1 MVNRISS
8 RDPGI
13 FRQAARRAPGG
24 EAAVSC
30 VPTDFHPART
40 REPDSSPRPIFL
52 VADRL
57 VQIWSSNEQ
66 EFIELRALR
75 LKMAQT
81 RAYLAYPGCNRL
93 LGNACLERL
102 ETLHRKHLVR
112 LRANRRAAWELM
124 AELGADLAPQGETQS
139 LWSSRRGRESCS
151 PDSRRLTTQCWY
163 A

>member
-1 MVNRISS
+1 MVDRIAS

-13 FRQAARRAPGG
+13 VRQAARRAPVGDDV
-24 EAAVSC
+24 VSY
-30 VPTDFHPART
+30 VPSAFHRVRT
-40 REPDSSPRPIFL
+40 REPESSRRPIFL

-66 EFIELRALR
+66 EFAELRAIR

-81 RAYLAYPGCNRL
+81 RAYLASPGCNRL

-102 ETLHRKHLVR
+102 ETLHRKHLAR

-124 AELGADLAPQGETQS
+124 AELGADLTPQAETES
-139 LWSSRRGRESCS
+139 LWSSGRARDSCI
-151 PDSRRLTTQCWY
+151 PDSRRHTTQCWY

>member
-1 MVNRISS
+1 MVDRIAS

-13 FRQAARRAPGG
+13 IRQASKRAPGG
-24 EAAVSC
+24 DHAVSC
-30 VPTDFHPART
+30 VPSDFHRART
-40 REPDSSPRPIFL
+40 PESESSPRPIFL

-66 EFIELRALR
+66 EFAELRALR
-75 LKMAQT
+75 LKTAQT
-81 RAYLAYPGCNRL
+81 RAYLASPGCNRL

-102 ETLHRKHLVR
+102 ETLHRKHLAR

-124 AELGADLAPQGETQS
+124 AELSAELAPQAETQS
-139 LWSSRRGRESCS
+139 LWNSGRARESCS
-151 PDSRRLTTQCWY
+151 PDSRRQTTQCWY

>member
-1 MVNRISS
+1 MVDRIAS

-13 FRQAARRAPGG
+13 TRQAARRTPGRDD
-24 EAAVSC
+24 AVSY
-30 VPTDFHPART
+30 VPSEFHRART
-40 REPDSSPRPIFL
+40 REPESSPRPIFL

-66 EFIELRALR
+66 EFAELRALR

-81 RAYLAYPGCNRL
+81 HAYLASPGCNRL

-102 ETLHRKHLVR
+102 ETLHRKHLAR

-124 AELGADLAPQGETQS
+124 AELGADLTPQADTES
-139 LWSSRRGRESCS
+139 LWSSGRARDSCI
-151 PDSRRLTTQCWY
+151 PDSRRQTTQCWY

>member
-1 MVNRISS
+1 MVNRIAS

-13 FRQAARRAPGG
+13 VPQAARRAPGG
-24 EAAVSC
+24 DDAVSY
-30 VPTDFHPART
+30 VPSDLHLACTQ
-40 REPDSSPRPIFL
+40 ESESSPRPIFL

-66 EFIELRALR
+66 EFAELRALR

-81 RAYLAYPGCNRL
+81 RAYLASPGCNRL

-102 ETLHRKHLVR
+102 ETLHRKNLSR

-124 AELGADLAPQGETQS
+124 AELGAELTPRTETQS
-139 LWSSRRGRESCS
+139 VWSSGRARESFS
-151 PDSRRLTTQCWY
+151 ADSRRHTTQCWY

>member
-1 MVNRISS
+1 MVDRIAS

-13 FRQAARRAPGG
+13 VRQAARRAPVGDDV
-24 EAAVSC
+24 VSY
-30 VPTDFHPART
+30 VPSAFHRART
-40 REPDSSPRPIFL
+40 REPESSPRPIFL

-57 VQIWSSNEQ
+57 VQIWSSTEQ
-66 EFIELRALR
+66 EFAELRALR

-81 RAYLAYPGCNRL
+81 RAYLASPDCNRL

-102 ETLHRKHLVR
+102 ETLHRKHLAR

-124 AELGADLAPQGETQS
+124 AELGADLTPQAEPQS
-139 LWSSRRGRESCS
+139 LWNSGRAMDSCIT
-151 PDSRRLTTQCWY
+151 DSRRHATQCWY

>member
-1 MVNRISS
+1 MVDRIAS

-13 FRQAARRAPGG
+13 TRQAARPTPGRDD
-24 EAAVSC
+24 AVSY
-30 VPTDFHPART
+30 VPSEFHRART
-40 REPDSSPRPIFL
+40 REPESSPRPIFL

-66 EFIELRALR
+66 ELAELRALR
-75 LKMAQT
+75 VKMSRT
-81 RAYLAYPGCNRL
+81 RAYLASPGCNRL

-102 ETLHRKHLVR
+102 ETLHRKHLAR

-124 AELGADLAPQGETQS
+124 AELGADPTSQAETES
-139 LWSSRRGRESCS
+139 LWSSGRARDSCI
-151 PDSRRLTTQCWY
+151 PDSRRQTTQCWY

>member
-1 MVNRISS
+1 MVDRIAS

-13 FRQAARRAPGG
+13 VRQAARRAPGG
-24 EAAVSC
+24 DDAVSY
-30 VPTDFHPART
+30 VPSEFHRART
-40 REPDSSPRPIFL
+40 REPQSSPRPIFL

-66 EFIELRALR
+66 EFAELRALR

-81 RAYLAYPGCNRL
+81 RAYLASPGCNRL

-102 ETLHRKHLVR
+102 ETLHRKHLAR

-124 AELGADLAPQGETQS
+124 AELGADLTPQAETES
-139 LWSSRRGRESCS
+139 LWSSGRARDSCI
-151 PDSRRLTTQCWY
+151 PDSRRHTTQCWY